1 MKDKD
6 IIAVFENDLDLVKAI
21 GSLKESSIPVRD
33 AFTPFPVHDVLK
45 MLGRKSRLP
54 YFSVMAGAGSIIL
67 VFAFLYYTAVI
78 DYPINYGGKPY
89 FAFPSFVVIIFLLT
103 ILITF
108 ISTVLVFHFRTG
120 LFPGKEPE
128 IPVPDSSDDR
138 FILTVG
144 VDEGLSG
151 EMRSMAKEILTK
163 SGALEIIE
171 TEQ

>member
-6 IIAVFENDLDLVKAI
+6 IIAVFENDMDLVKAI

-33 AFTPFPVHDVLK
+33 AYTPFPVHDVLK
-45 MLGRKSRLP
+45 MLGRESRLP
-54 YFSVMAGAGSIIL
+54 FFSVMAGAATIIL

-78 DYPINYGGKPY
+78 DYPLKYGGKPY
-89 FAFPSFVVIIFLLT
+89 FAFPSLVVIIYLLT
-103 ILITF
+103 ILLTF
-108 ISTVLVFHFRTG
+108 ISTVVVFQFRTG

-128 IPVPDSSDDR
+128 MLLPGSTDDR

-144 VDEGLSG
+144 VDEGLTG
-151 EMRSMAKEILTK
+151 EMRSMAKEILKK

-171 TEQ
+171 KEQ